1 MDETTRTCHWCSSP
15 IAPGA
20 TVCPKCG
27 AAVEGTVPGDF
38 PGLTTIDPK
47 TPRGTL
53 PDAVPNPIEW
63 LRAGNAADGN
73 SDAYHAPSEEVRREM
88 RKMELEAEV
97 LNAGTSLMNPT
108 GDEALDAG
116 APSEEA
122 LEALEHGM
130 LDQTGPAGEKD
141 LADLGAAW
149 ENHNPNELR
158 QG

>member
-27 AAVEGTVPGDF
+27 AAAEGTVPGDI
-38 PGLTTIDPK
+38 PGLTTIDPRA
-47 TPRGTL
+47 PRGTL

-63 LRAGNAADGN
+63 LRAGHQADAN
-73 SDAYHAPSEEVRREM
+73 SGAYHAPSEEVRREM
-88 RKMELEAEV
+88 RKMELEAEI
-97 LNAGTSLMNPT
+97 LNAGTSLIDAVS
-108 GDEALDAG
+108 GEALDAG

-122 LEALEHGM
+122 IEALENGM

-141 LADLGAAW
+141 LADLGAVW
-149 ENHNPNELR
+149 EDRDPNELR
-158 QG
+158 